1 MELSRRA
8 MLRGAA
14 AAGVAVG
21 AAAALPNTAGAE
33 GVEAETSESRFR
45 LRIPR
50 DKISIQLY
58 SLRSILQN
66 DTPGV
71 LSALA
76 DIGYRRVELAG
87 TYGRSA
93 AEFKSLLDKNHL
105 DASSTHVGID
115 GADLDKVIADAKILG
130 NQKIVHP
137 YSKFATIAE
146 WQTLVDKLEAAGRV
160 VRKAGLHLGYHNHNH
175 EFVAIDG
182 KLPYDLITR
191 GTTRRDVHL
200 EIDLYWA
207 VTGNQDP
214 VELVYKHYGRVWQ
227 FHVKD
232 RAKDGSFADLGTGTI
247 DFAQIFRRTW
257 HEGVQEYIVEH
268 DQPTDPLHT
277 ATVGYNYLANLRF

>member
-1 MELSRRA
+1 

-21 AAAALPNTAGAE
+21 AAVALPSTAGAE
-33 GVEAETSESRFR
+33 VDTETAESRFR

-58 SLRSILQN
+58 SLRSILEK
-66 DTPGV
+66 DAPSV

-76 DIGYRRVELAG
+76 DIGYRKVEMAG

-105 DASSTHVGID
+105 HASSTHVGID
-115 GADLDKVIADAKILG
+115 GADLNKVLADAKILG
-130 NQKIVHP
+130 NEKIVHP
-137 YSKFATIAE
+137 YSKFETIAE
-146 WQTLVDKLEAAGRV
+146 WQALVDKLEVAGRV
-160 VRKAGLHLGYHNHNH
+160 IRKAGLHLGYHNHDH
-175 EFVAIDG
+175 ELRPVEG
-182 KLPYDLITR
+182 KLPYDLITH

-200 EIDLYWA
+200 EIDLFWA
-207 VTGNQDP
+207 VTGGADP
-214 VELVYKHYGRVWQ
+214 IDLVYKNYGRVWQ

-232 RAKDGSFADLGTGTI
+232 RAPDGGMTDPGTGTI
-247 DFAQIFRRTW
+247 DFPHIFRRTW

-277 ATVGYNYLANLRF
+277 AKVGYKYLADLRF